1 MTDGHAYKVAFD
13 YQSSHAG
20 AYQWVSGYDR
30 IAADGTP
37 DQVETA
43 STPIG
48 QQRTTGHYEGTVT
61 AGCGDTWT
69 GLRKLDGA
77 PDGAD
82 FVLDDFTVTDLGPAG
97 EKAACGTLALK
108 SDETLEPGRT
118 NKVEATFTNY
128 EASEIKGAS
137 LSLDLPEGWQAE
149 PAGPV
154 ALDPVAPG
162 AKATATWQVTPPV
175 DAKYQPYQLSSKA
188 TYAVGDSTRTLTAGA
203 TVRTLPPPPTTDT
216 YASDLDWTA
225 MDNGWGP
232 AEKDMENGE
241 TGFGDGKP
249 LTVNGTVYAKGLGTA
264 SPGKIRYYLGGR
276 CTSFTAQVG
285 QDDSQGTRGSVQFS
299 VEADGTQK
307 VQSPVLKAADNAWA
321 LTADVTGAKYVDLIT
336 GDGGDGPGNDHADW
350 GNARFHCGS

>member
-69 GLRKLDGA
+69 GLRKLEGA

-82 FVLDDFTVTDLGPAG
+82 FVLDDFTVTDLGPA
-97 EKAACGTLALK
+97 EKKAACGTLALK
-108 SDETLEPGRT
+108 SDETLEPGQK

-128 EASEIKGAS
+128 EASEIQGAS

-154 ALDPVAPG
+154 TLDPVAPG

-188 TYAVGDSTRTLTAGA
+188 TYTVGDSARTLTAGA
-203 TVRTLPPPPTTDT
+203 AVRTLPPPPTADT

-241 TGFGDGKP
+241 TG
-249 LTVNGTVYAKGLGTA
+249 
-264 SPGKIRYYLGGR
+264 
-276 CTSFTAQVG
+276 
-285 QDDSQGTRGSVQFS
+285 
-299 VEADGTQK
+299 
-307 VQSPVLKAADNAWA
+307 AA
-321 LTADVTGAKYVDLIT
+321 
-336 GDGGDGPGNDHADW
+336 
-350 GNARFHCGS
+350 

>member
-69 GLRKLDGA
+69 GLRKLEGA

-82 FVLDDFTVTDLGPAG
+82 FVLDDFTVTDLGPA
-97 EKAACGTLALK
+97 EKKAACGTLALK
-108 SDETLEPGRT
+108 SDETLEPGQK

-128 EASEIKGAS
+128 EASEIQGAS

-154 ALDPVAPG
+154 TLDPVAPG

-188 TYAVGDSTRTLTAGA
+188 TYTVGDSARTLTAGA
-203 TVRTLPPPPTTDT
+203 AVRTLPPPPTADT

-241 TGFGDGKP
+241 TGAACRRQAADRQRHRLRQGPRHRVPREDPLLPGRPLHLVHRRGRPGRLAGDARQRAV
-249 LTVNGTVYAKGLGTA
+249 L
-264 SPGKIRYYLGGR
+264 RRGGR
-276 CTSFTAQVG
+276 HPEGPVAGPQGRRQRLVADRGRDRRQVRRPAHGRRRRRPG
-285 QDDSQGTRGSVQFS
+285 QRPRRLGQR
-299 VEADGTQK
+299 
-307 VQSPVLKAADNAWA
+307 PLP
-321 LTADVTGAKYVDLIT
+321 L
-336 GDGGDGPGNDHADW
+336 
-350 GNARFHCGS
+350 R